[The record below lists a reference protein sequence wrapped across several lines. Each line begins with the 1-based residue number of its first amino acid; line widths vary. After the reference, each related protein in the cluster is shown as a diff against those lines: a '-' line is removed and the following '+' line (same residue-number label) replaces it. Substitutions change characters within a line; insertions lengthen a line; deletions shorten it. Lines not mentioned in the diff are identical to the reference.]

1 MRNGTALI
9 YPCCP
14 EAYTGIA
21 ELTITKSLSLRL
33 RKLVIA
39 SSSLRW
45 RYLWLECKTIHF
57 TFSHALHLLPLL
69 QYPTNAI
76 KRPHTALETCYLI
89 AIIFIPSL
97 KFSYT
102 IYCNLKLHS
111 STLSLCLSILNSKTF
126 FLRLEVRMRF
136 KAYSKLSLK
145 FMVKYL

>member
-1 MRNGTALI
+1 MRNGTVLI

-14 EAYTGIA
+14 EAYAGIA
-21 ELTITKSLSLRL
+21 VLTITKSLSLTL

-39 SSSLRW
+39 SSSLRL

-76 KRPHTALETCYLI
+76 KRPHTALETCSLI
-89 AIIFIPSL
+89 AIIFIPRL

-102 IYCNLKLHS
+102 IYRNLKLHS
-111 STLSLCLSILNSKTF
+111 SALSLGLSILNSKIF
-126 FLRLEVRMRF
+126 FLRLELEWNLRLRVN
-136 KAYSKLSLK
+136 YP
-145 FMVKYL
+145 